1 MLPLLTQ
8 RLGHPARWLATATLA
23 ALAFGACGR
32 TPDPEETFVRGGP
45 SGAGGAVV
53 GTGGGSATGGQSF
66 GGSGGTETLI
76 DCGPPPQ
83 IEGAFSKRLLL
94 EASARCAEWHYCSF
108 ENAATI
114 LERDVSEWTA
124 TPSEDTL
131 VSAQRAWLGAMKTW
145 SQAELYQ
152 FGPAGAKTDSSV
164 GDPYHG
170 QSYRDRIYY
179 WPGSNRCRVEEQIAS
194 RRYAT
199 QGFEQVFA
207 TARGLYAI
215 EYGLFYG
222 GDDHACLPTSSTA
235 ETWAT
240 LSPAELS
247 ERKREYADAVSEDV
261 LASIRDLRNLWDPAG
276 GNFRQKLIDG
286 TGYDKPAIGA
296 DQEALNVVA
305 WSFVYVERHIKDWK
319 VGYPAGLTPQAQV
332 SGFEAP
338 HAGVAVEAL
347 RANLEAARRI
357 FQGCGEGYVG
367 TGFDDWLTAA
377 GHGDLAADIIAA
389 FDGAQ
394 AAAAAFPAF
403 DAASQQQFLA
413 LHAAIK
419 PLSDLIKN
427 EFMAGA
433 GSPLNLS
440 LPGGFEG
447 DND

>member
-1 MLPLLTQ
+1 M
-8 RLGHPARWLATATLA
+8 
-23 ALAFGACGR
+23 
-32 TPDPEETFVRGGP
+32 
-45 SGAGGAVV
+45 GAGGA
-53 GTGGGSATGGQSF
+53 SSTGGQSL

-76 DCGPPPQ
+76 DCGPAPLV
-83 IEGAFSKRLLL
+83 EGTFSKRLLL
-94 EASARCAEWHYCSF
+94 EASALCAEWHYCGF

-114 LERDVSEWTA
+114 LERDVGEWA
-124 TPSEDTL
+124 SAPSDETL
-131 VSAQRAWLGAMKTW
+131 RPAQRAWLGAMTSW
-145 SQAELYQ
+145 GGAELFQ
-152 FGPAGAKTDSSV
+152 FGPAGTKTDTNV

-170 QSYRDRIYY
+170 QGFRDRIYY
-179 WPGSNRCRVEEQIAS
+179 WPGSNRCRVDEQIAS
-194 RRYAT
+194 RRFAT
-199 QGFEQVFA
+199 HGFDQVFA
-207 TARGLYAI
+207 TARGLYAV
-215 EYGLFYG
+215 EYALFYPG
-222 GDDHACLPTSSTA
+222 EDHACLPTSSTA

-240 LSPAELS
+240 LSRQVIA
-247 ERKREYADAVSEDV
+247 ERKQEYADAVSEDV
-261 LASIRDLRNLWDPAG
+261 LSSIRTLRSLWDPEG
-276 GNFRQKLIDG
+276 GDFRQKLIDG

-319 VGYPAGLTPQAQV
+319 VGYPAGLTPQAPV
-332 SGFEAP
+332 TDFEAP
-338 HAGVAVEAL
+338 HARIAVELL

-357 FQGCGEGYVG
+357 FQGCGANYAG

-403 DAASQQQFLA
+403 HEASPEQFLA